1 MAAIFNRLAY
11 AGLAIAA
18 VGGIAKTAL
27 YNGSFFALLT
37 RNFEIKYWK
46 YLFIIAL

>member
-1 MAAIFNRLAY
+1 MRALQQRMAAIFNKIAY

-27 YNGSFFALLT
+27 YNGVLHH
-37 RNFEIKYWK
+37 
-46 YLFIIAL
+46 